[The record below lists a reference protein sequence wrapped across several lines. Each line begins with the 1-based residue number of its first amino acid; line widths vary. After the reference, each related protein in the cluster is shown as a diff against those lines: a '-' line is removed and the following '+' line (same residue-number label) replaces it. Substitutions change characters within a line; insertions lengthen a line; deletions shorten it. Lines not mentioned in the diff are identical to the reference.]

1 MEPDRQIIKS
11 APRRAYDALNE
22 RFGRQFYAQGDG
34 KVMIIIIMIIRLLS
48 EDGWKMVGK
57 KSAYVK
63 LLQNYY
69 FFYLPEE

>member
-22 RFGRQFYAQGDG
+22 RFGKQFYAQGDG

-48 EDGWKMVGK
+48 VDGW
-57 KSAYVK
+57 
-63 LLQNYY
+63 
-69 FFYLPEE
+69 

>member
-48 EDGWKMVGK
+48 VDGWKNGGK
-57 KSAYVK
+57 EICVRKATTE
-63 LLQNYY
+63 LLLLL
-69 FFYLPEE
+69 LPT